1 LTLTASAAQPARHAA
16 DTIAAATRLPMDASL
31 FVEPG
36 SPVDTPFDAINH
48 RQFPCLTDPQ
58 TAPLTKTFYYDF
70 F

>member
-1 LTLTASAAQPARHAA
+1 V